1 MSEFDLQ
8 LDYYQ
13 LLNLHKALLEAKFHT
28 NPDNELVSAS
38 PLVAS
43 VYIQVRNLLL
53 RSGRSEQW
61 EEWFQLKNR
70 PEYRRR
76 AILRLLKSKRWSKA
90 SPKERRKIMED
101 HLAPFIYSEEELCQA
116 LSDAE
121 AASQPVPDP
130 AAE

>member
-28 NPDNELVSAS
+28 KPDNELVSAS

-90 SPKERRKIMED
+90 SPKERR
-101 HLAPFIYSEEELCQA
+101 IYSEEELCQA